1 MRSPGNVVKT
11 ARGGKSQ
18 TADARR
24 GSEMLAL
31 HPRARSIFEKAVKSR
46 LVEESLLDLF
56 SLGKLHGTV
65 HTCIGQEL
73 SGAVITEFL
82 RSGDTIF
89 SNHRCHGHFV
99 SRNDDIEG
107 LIAELMGRKTGVCGG
122 LGGSQHL
129 YKDGFFSNG
138 LQGGIVPVAAGL
150 ALGHKIAGAG
160 NVSVVFIGDGTLG
173 EGVVYEAFNIASK
186 WSLPLLVVLEDNGYS
201 QSTEQH
207 ETLAGDIDARAAAFG
222 IDTATGST
230 WDWPTLCDTA
240 EALIEQMRI
249 DGRPRFLRIETYRL
263 RAHSKGDDTR
273 PREVVE
279 PFEARDPL
287 NRFLQDI
294 GAEDAI
300 WVEGARQRIQEAIAE
315 ADGAPAAELPA
326 EAQHASP
333 ISWSVAELGASKR
346 MVGEL
351 NAALRVLM
359 GEHDGIFLIGE
370 DILSPYGGAF
380 KATNG
385 LSDEF
390 PGRVRNA
397 PISEACIVGIG
408 AGLGLLGYYPI
419 VEIMFGDFIGLA
431 FDQIVNH
438 AAKFRQMYN
447 GQVTTNLIVRTPMG
461 GGRGYGPTHSQTLD
475 RHFLGVPGLR
485 IVALNSLTQ
494 PEEYYRPLIT
504 PDSGPTLVIEN
515 KLLYG
520 SYLRSEAPLGFEVL
534 RSSEKFPTLW
544 IRPASDA
551 SDLTLIGYG
560 GTGEM
565 LIEACNVLFEEHDL
579 IAQAII
585 VGQIYPF
592 DVTPLIEPIGR
603 APRLII
609 VEEGQGFAG
618 FGAEVVS
625 QLAEAG
631 ALDRLIVRRVSPPA
645 HCIPSSGP
653 LEKETLP
660 NVAKIVEIATRM
672 ASL

>member
-1 MRSPGNVVKT
+1 
-11 ARGGKSQ
+11 
-18 TADARR
+18 
-24 GSEMLAL
+24 
-31 HPRARSIFEKAVKSR
+31 
-46 LVEESLLDLF
+46 
-56 SLGKLHGTV
+56 
-65 HTCIGQEL
+65 
-73 SGAVITEFL
+73 
-82 RSGDTIF
+82 
-89 SNHRCHGHFV
+89 
-99 SRNDDIEG
+99 
-107 LIAELMGRKTGVCGG
+107 
-122 LGGSQHL
+122 
-129 YKDGFFSNG
+129 
-138 LQGGIVPVAAGL
+138 
-150 ALGHKIAGAG
+150 
-160 NVSVVFIGDGTLG
+160 
-173 EGVVYEAFNIASK
+173 
-186 WSLPLLVVLEDNGYS
+186 
-201 QSTEQH
+201 
-207 ETLAGDIDARAAAFG
+207 
-222 IDTATGST
+222 
-230 WDWPTLCDTA
+230 
-240 EALIEQMRI
+240 
-249 DGRPRFLRIETYRL
+249 
-263 RAHSKGDDTR
+263 
-273 PREVVE
+273 
-279 PFEARDPL
+279 
-287 NRFLQDI
+287 
-294 GAEDAI
+294 
-300 WVEGARQRIQEAIAE
+300 
-315 ADGAPAAELPA
+315 
-326 EAQHASP
+326 
-333 ISWSVAELGASKR
+333 
-346 MVGEL
+346 
-351 NAALRVLM
+351 
-359 GEHDGIFLIGE
+359 
-370 DILSPYGGAF
+370 
-380 KATNG
+380 
-385 LSDEF
+385 
-390 PGRVRNA
+390 
-397 PISEACIVGIG
+397 
-408 AGLGLLGYYPI
+408 
-419 VEIMFGDFIGLA
+419 
-431 FDQIVNH
+431 
-438 AAKFRQMYN
+438 
-447 GQVTTNLIVRTPMG
+447 MG